1 MSIEPNPG
9 PMSSTSTNGSN
20 NSNRS
25 SQVRK
30 VSLLGVSP
38 NQSRRESVTASK
50 MVVSGDCE
58 EGAFSSDYQ
67 YNVYM
72 EGDEG

>member
-1 MSIEPNPG
+1 MSVEPNSG
-9 PMSSTSTNGSN
+9 PMTTNYSS
-20 NSNRS
+20 SNRS
-25 SQVRK
+25 GSQKKARK

-38 NQSRRESVTASK
+38 IQSRRESVATSK

-58 EGAFSSDYQ
+58 EGAVSSDYQ